1 MTKPIVAIVGR
12 PNVGKSTLFNRLA
25 EERLAIVA
33 DIPGTTRDRLYADAD
48 FAGREFTIIDTG
60 GIVGEK
66 DFAVTEHTSIEFSAL
81 IRAQAELAIAEADV
95 VLFLVDVTQGI
106 MPGDYEIAEIL
117 RRTSKPVFLVVNK
130 ADNQARRDESVE
142 FYALGLGEPIPIS
155 AHNGTNT
162 GDLLERVVSNFPVEA
177 PAVTEFPRLAIIGRP
192 NVGKSSLLNA
202 ILGQERAIV
211 SEIPG
216 TTRDAV
222 DTECVWRGQ
231 RLTLIDTAGLRR
243 RGKISAGIEKFSSIR
258 AVRAI
263 QRAEVAILVIDAHE
277 GINAQDQHVA
287 AYALDEGRGIVI
299 AVNKWD
305 LVRDENSRQEFSEK
319 VRREF
324 DFLRFA
330 PIVFVSA
337 TSKWGIPGLVDM
349 ALEVRTEWQTRVS
362 TAEINEIV
370 RDAMA
375 AHPPILAGRT
385 LKLYYGSQT
394 GTGPPTFVFF
404 VNDKKLVHFT
414 FERYLENRIREKWK
428 LTGTPIK
435 MIFRAHRKEK
445 DTRA

>member
-1 MTKPIVAIVGR
+1 MPKPIVAIVGR

-33 DIPGTTRDRLYADAD
+33 DVPGTTRDRLYADAE
-48 FAGREFTIIDTG
+48 FAGREFTIVDTG
-60 GIVGEK
+60 GIVGER
-66 DFAVTEHTSIEFSAL
+66 DVAVTQHSSIEFTAL
-81 IRAQAELAIAEADV
+81 IRAQAELAIAEADSII
-95 VLFLVDVTQGI
+95 FLVDVTQGM
-106 MPGDYEIAEIL
+106 MPGDFEIADIL
-117 RRTSKPVFLVVNK
+117 RRTSKPVYLVANK
-130 ADNQARRDESVE
+130 ADNQARRDEAVE

-155 AHNGTNT
+155 AHNGINT
-162 GDLLERVVSNFPVEA
+162 GDLLEKIVASFPKDLPHES
-177 PAVTEFPRLAIIGRP
+177 EYPRFAIIGRP

-222 DTECVWRGQ
+222 DTMCVWRGQ
-231 RLTLIDTAGLRR
+231 QLVLIDTAGLRR
-243 RGKISAGIEKFSSIR
+243 RGKIDVGIEKYSAMR
-258 AVRAI
+258 AIRAI
-263 QRAEVAILVIDAHE
+263 QRAEVALLVIDANE
-277 GINAQDQHVA
+277 GILAQDQHVA
-287 AYALDEGRGIVI
+287 SYALDEGRGIVLV
-299 AVNKWD
+299 VNKWD
-305 LVRDENSRQEFSEK
+305 LVDNKLTRQEFTESLH
-319 VRREF
+319 REF

-337 TSKWGIPGLVDM
+337 KFERGITQLLDTSLQ
-349 ALEVRTEWQTRVS
+349 VRTEWLTRVS
-362 TAEINEIV
+362 TADINEVV

-375 AHPPILAGRT
+375 EHPPLRAGRT

-414 FERYLENRIREKWK
+414 FERYLDNRIREKWK

-445 DTRA
+445 T